1 MCSIF
6 AVITFHSKMQMK
18 ADISEEELSL
28 QCQRGDM
35 QARRTLYERYG
46 GGLMAICLRYIGDRE
61 TAEDVL
67 HDGFLRIFQSIK
79 QFSYQGEGSLKAWLS
94 RVMVNE
100 ALGYLRKK
108 NVQLQQEVLMT
119 EIPDVPDT
127 DDSDLNDIPRSVL
140 MKFISELPDGYRTV
154 FNLYVFE
161 EKSHKEIGSLLGI
174 TEHTSSSQFYRAKS
188 LLIKKI
194 NEYRKRELR

>member
-1 MCSIF
+1 
-6 AVITFHSKMQMK
+6 MK

-28 QCQRGDM
+28 LCQRGDM

-46 GGLMAICLRYIGDRE
+46 GPLMAICLRYIGDRE

-67 HDGFLRIFQSIK
+67 HDGFLRIFQSIR
-79 QFSYQGEGSLKAWLS
+79 QFTYQGEGSLKAWLS

-100 ALGYLRKK
+100 ALGYLRKR
-108 NVQLQQEVLMT
+108 NSQMQQEVQLADIPDMPEADEGDLD
-119 EIPDVPDT
+119 EIPQ
-127 DDSDLNDIPRSVL
+127 SVL
-140 MKFISELPDGYRTV
+140 MKFIAELPDGYRTV

-161 EKSHKEIGSLLGI
+161 DKSHKEIASLLGI

-194 NEYRKRELR
+194 NEYRKRGLR

>member
-1 MCSIF
+1 
-6 AVITFHSKMQMK
+6 MK

-28 QCQRGDM
+28 LCQQGDM

-46 GGLMAICLRYIGDRE
+46 GVLMAICLRYLGDRE
-61 TAEDVL
+61 TAEDIL

-79 QFSYQGEGSLKAWLS
+79 QFTYQGEGSLKAWLS

-108 NVQLQQEVLMT
+108 SVQTQQEVLMT
-119 EIPDVPDT
+119 EIPDIPDT
-127 DDSDLNDIPRSVL
+127 DEDELGDIPHSVL

-161 EKSHKEIGSLLGI
+161 GKSHKEIASLLGI

-194 NEYRKRELR
+194 NEYRKRKLG